1 MTMNTFGRLFRVTT
15 WGESHGSAIG
25 CVVDGCPSGL
35 ELKQEEIQ
43 AELDRRR
50 PGQSSIVT
58 PRAEEDRVEILSGIF
73 EGRSL
78 GSPIS
83 MLIQNRDV
91 DSSKYEA
98 IKDTPRPGHGDL
110 TWREKFGHVDWRGG
124 GRNSARETAA
134 RVAAGAVGKKLLQ
147 TAGISI
153 IAHSKEIGGIKA
165 DGVEVNS
172 NNIDEIKKKIESNP
186 VRALDRADEMEKAIL
201 AAREDSDSVGGIVEA
216 VALGV
221 PPGLGEPLSH
231 KLDAEIAAAMM
242 GIPAVK
248 GVEIGAGFELV
259 KMKGSEA
266 NDEFI
271 IDDDKVRTSTNN
283 CGGILGGISNGMPIV
298 IRVAIKPTSS
308 IGKEQKTVNLA
319 TMEGATIMVGGRH
332 DPCIVPRAV
341 PVVEAMLA
349 LVLADHSLLAGTI
362 AGTSGRIAP

>member
-1 MTMNTFGRLFRVTT
+1 MNTFGRLFRVTT

-35 ELKQEEIQ
+35 ELSRDEIQ
-43 AELDRRR
+43 AQLDRRR

-58 PRAEEDRVEILSGIF
+58 PRAEEDKVEILSGIF
-73 EGRSL
+73 EGKSL
-78 GSPIS
+78 GTPIS

-110 TWREKFGHVDWRGG
+110 TWREKFGWVDWRGG
-124 GRNSARETAA
+124 GRGSARETAT
-134 RVAAGAVGKKLLQ
+134 RVAAGAVAKKLLQ
-147 TAGISI
+147 TAGVSI
-153 IAHSKEIGGIKA
+153 IAHSKEIGGISTE
-165 DGVEVNS
+165 DVEVNL
-172 NNIDEIKKKIESNP
+172 NNVDEIKTRIESNP
-186 VRALDRADEMEKAIL
+186 VRALDKAKEMEEAIL
-201 AAREDSDSVGGIVEA
+201 AAREDNDSVGGIVEA
-216 VALGV
+216 IALGV
-221 PPGLGEPLSH
+221 PPGLGEPLAH
-231 KLDAEIAAAMM
+231 KLDAEIASAMM

-271 IDDDKVRTSTNN
+271 IEEDRIKTSTNN

-298 IRVAIKPTSS
+298 VRIAIKPTSS

-319 TMEGATIMVGGRH
+319 TMEEATIKVEGRH

-349 LVLADHSLLAGTI
+349 LVLADHSLLAGVI
-362 AGTSGRIAP
+362 SRRLNNYRFP